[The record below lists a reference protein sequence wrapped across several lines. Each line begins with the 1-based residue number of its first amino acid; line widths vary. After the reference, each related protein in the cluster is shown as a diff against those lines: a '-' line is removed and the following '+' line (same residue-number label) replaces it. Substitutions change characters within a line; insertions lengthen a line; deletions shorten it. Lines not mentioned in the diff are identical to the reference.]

1 MRKGIVIKYIQKNY
15 MGKELKLS
23 LEKVQLNTKETV
35 MQEMRDKTKKCY
47 KATENNK
54 QQINNRS
61 LYSSVINLTITGLQ
75 LQLVEHTLRKK
86 KNMLQLYT
94 LDLKTQIV

>member
-1 MRKGIVIKYIQKNY
+1 MYVVRTLNVISIIMRKEIVIKYIQKNY

-23 LEKVQLNTKETV
+23 LEKGQLNTKETV

-54 QQINNRS
+54 
-61 LYSSVINLTITGLQ
+61 
-75 LQLVEHTLRKK
+75 
-86 KNMLQLYT
+86 
-94 LDLKTQIV
+94 

>member
-1 MRKGIVIKYIQKNY
+1 MYVVRTLNVISIIMRKGIVIKYIQKNY

-54 QQINNRS
+54 
-61 LYSSVINLTITGLQ
+61 
-75 LQLVEHTLRKK
+75 
-86 KNMLQLYT
+86 
-94 LDLKTQIV
+94 

>member
-1 MRKGIVIKYIQKNY
+1 MYIVRTLNVISIIMRKEIVIKYIQKNY

-23 LEKVQLNTKETV
+23 LEKGQLNTKETV

-54 QQINNRS
+54 
-61 LYSSVINLTITGLQ
+61 
-75 LQLVEHTLRKK
+75 
-86 KNMLQLYT
+86 
-94 LDLKTQIV
+94 

>member
-1 MRKGIVIKYIQKNY
+1 MYVVRTLNVISIIMRKGIVIKYIQKNY

-23 LEKVQLNTKETV
+23 LEKGQLNTKETV

-54 QQINNRS
+54 
-61 LYSSVINLTITGLQ
+61 
-75 LQLVEHTLRKK
+75 
-86 KNMLQLYT
+86 
-94 LDLKTQIV
+94 